1 MILWPMELCSKT
13 QTTIVTDGRFM
24 GRRESGCQRQK
35 KKRALGR
42 ERGVCRGP
50 TDSLFGWLVADG
62 WCCSVVKEE

>member
-42 ERGVCRGP
+42 EREGCVEVQP
-50 TDSLFGWLVADG
+50 TA
-62 WCCSVVKEE
+62 CSVGWWLMVGAVLL